1 MRAIERLSPTRMN
14 LMRAGLRLE
23 RVRKGIGLLRRKREA
38 LVSEFFRRARLAA
51 ETRSRIVSK
60 AQRAYPAL
68 LRTLALH
75 GEAGTRALGWPGRE
89 IGIELRPSQ
98 VWGIPVSEIVVTPV
112 FRRTLDARG
121 TAPGSTGPAAT
132 EAASEFEGLLTLLLD
147 SAPEEMVLRRL
158 GDELARTSRQ
168 LNTLQHR
175 LAPAIRRQVLA
186 IRQVLEEREREER
199 LRARYL
205 SSSPGA
211 ER

>member
-1 MRAIERLSPTRMN
+1 MRTVAKLSPTRMN
-14 LMRAGLRLE
+14 LMRAVLRLE
-23 RVRKGIGLLRRKREA
+23 RVQKGIGLLRRKREA

-51 ETRSRIVSK
+51 EARTRIAGQ
-60 AQRAYPAL
+60 AQSAYSAL

-75 GEAGTRALGWPGRE
+75 GDPGTRALGWPARE
-89 IGIELRPSQ
+89 IPIELRPSQ
-98 VWGIPVSEIVVTPV
+98 VWGIPVSEIVETPV

-121 TAPGSTGPAAT
+121 TAPGSTGSAAT
-132 EAASEFEGLLTLLLD
+132 EAASEFEALLTLLLD

-186 IRQVLEEREREER
+186 IRRVLEEREREER

-211 ER
+211 KR